1 MKYFSSIA
9 VGLLRLSNLN
19 LESLAT
25 ALSIENVQIAQEI
38 QSAMKQEVVDC
49 LLKTKLTGATVIDDL
64 NGDALLVIGS
74 INGIFLWDFTKNVI
88 VAGAPLS
95 CILRQIEATSCNK
108 CIIAL
113 DEEGRLICYD
123 VDFLL
128 PNYYVESNEQ
138 FVFIELDKT
147 TKRILTTDL
156 SDMENRSVIMR
167 SFKGSE
173 IEYRVLVSDLCY
185 LMSSSS
191 KQNDIIFIE
200 GARDRDGKVTTLRI
214 RKMAEGRP
222 IDRLRRL
229 IARGRFDEGLHFARN
244 FDLDVQLVY
253 TAKATCL
260 SQELSVWTALLC
272 LGSW

>member
-1 MKYFSSIA
+1 
-9 VGLLRLSNLN
+9 
-19 LESLAT
+19 
-25 ALSIENVQIAQEI
+25 
-38 QSAMKQEVVDC
+38 
-49 LLKTKLTGATVIDDL
+49 
-64 NGDALLVIGS
+64 
-74 INGIFLWDFTKNVI
+74 
-88 VAGAPLS
+88 
-95 CILRQIEATSCNK
+95 
-108 CIIAL
+108 
-113 DEEGRLICYD
+113 LICYD

-167 SFKGSE
+167 SFKGNIAGLVVPYKSLLTNEFSGSE

-222 IDRLRRL
+222 IDR
-229 IARGRFDEGLHFARN
+229 
-244 FDLDVQLVY
+244 
-253 TAKATCL
+253 
-260 SQELSVWTALLC
+260 
-272 LGSW
+272 